1 VIDIMRDY
9 SAIGMGTAQAA
20 TARVLGVGRGAVE
33 GVAGLAQVELPALRG
48 PLAGVPRAAAEH
60 GREAVRGVVGAD
72 VDGMINRLG
81 LVKKSELQAVRLQLH
96 RLERRLGEVRG
107 ER

>member
-1 VIDIMRDY
+1 MIDIVRDY

-33 GVAGLAQVELPALRG
+33 GITSLAQVELPALRG
-48 PLAGVPRAAAEH
+48 PLSEAPRAAAGH
-60 GREAVRGVVGAD
+60 GRDVLRGVVAGD
-72 VDGMINRLG
+72 VDGVINRLG